1 MEIFMLYIYLECL
14 WMLAYV
20 SFFLVYT
27 ITSITSFYT
36 WIWFSC
42 CPCFGYLVEKWVPGF
57 QEKNSVPRSCS
68 FSTFGLS
75 LFSYVNFC
83 LVMISSWLD
92 IVHWT
97 FDAFGYCMW
106 FLCMIVVL
114 KKKNLILRIKR
125 PLNNVEEKFSH
136 HMEFISLAICTTST
150 NYEFWKN
157 LF

>member
-1 MEIFMLYIYLECL
+1 MTVLKRILSSASFQIYQSSFLVQLSWKKCDMEILMLYIYLECL

-57 QEKNSVPRSCS
+57 QQKNSVPRSCS
-68 FSTFGLS
+68 FRTFTLS

-97 FDAFGYCMW
+97 FDVFGYCMW

-114 KKKNLILRIKR
+114 KKK
-125 PLNNVEEKFSH
+125 
-136 HMEFISLAICTTST
+136 
-150 NYEFWKN
+150 
-157 LF
+157 